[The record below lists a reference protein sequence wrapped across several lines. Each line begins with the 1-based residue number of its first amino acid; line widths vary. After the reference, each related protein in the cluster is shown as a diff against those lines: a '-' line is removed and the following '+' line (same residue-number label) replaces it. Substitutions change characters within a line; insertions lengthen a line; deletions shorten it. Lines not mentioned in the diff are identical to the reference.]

1 MKTKK
6 NFKLITPADK
16 TGLLFVLPFIIGF
29 IWFFALPLLDSLEYT
44 FNIVK
49 VADNESGLEMTFVG
63 LENYKKALQ
72 GDAAFLKG
80 LIAQCSSM
88 LVKVLVIMFMSMFC
102 AMLLNDKFPG
112 RLLFRTCLFLP
123 VIFSADIVMRFMS
136 QSGNTNKL
144 NTNDNAFVM
153 MSGNQMTGFVNE
165 IINSFGFLS
174 QYIKEFTKYAGS
186 FFTLVWSMGIQVIIF
201 IIGLKSIPAYLYEVA
216 DMEGATK
223 WETFWKITFPL
234 LTPSILLCFVYT
246 IVDHFNS
253 YNNPVIVMIRE
264 TLLDGGNFH
273 YSSTQSWFY
282 ALIVFAFVLV
292 AYGVLAKR
300 IVRLD

>member
-1 MKTKK
+1 MRKDKK
-6 NFKLITPADK
+6 LKLITPADK
-16 TGLLFVLPFIIGF
+16 TGWLFVLPFVIGF
-29 IWFFALPLLDSLEYT
+29 IWFFALPLIDSLRYT

-49 VADNESGLEMTFVG
+49 VGEGGLELTPVG
-63 LENYKKALQ
+63 WDNYKQALTE
-72 GDAAFLKG
+72 DAKFFKG
-80 LIAQCSSM
+80 LIEQCSSM
-88 LVKVLVIMFMSMFC
+88 IVKVLVVMFMSLFC
-102 AMLLNDKFPG
+102 ALLLNDKFPG

-123 VIFSADIVMRFMS
+123 VIFSADIVMQFMS

-144 NTNDNAFVM
+144 NTTDNAFVM
-153 MSGNQMTGFVNE
+153 LSGDQMTGFVKE
-165 IINSFGFLS
+165 IIESFGFLS
-174 QYIKEFTKYAGS
+174 KYIKEFTKYAGS

-246 IVDHFNS
+246 IIDHFNS
-253 YNNPVIVMIRE
+253 YNNAIIVMIRD
-264 TLLDGGNFH
+264 TLNGGNFH
-273 YSSTQSWFY
+273 YSSTQSWLY
-282 ALIVFAFVLV
+282 AIIVFAFAALS
-292 AYGVLAKR
+292 YGVLAKR

>member
-1 MKTKK
+1 MRIKK
-6 NFKLITPADK
+6 KFKLITPADK

-49 VADNESGLEMTFVG
+49 LGTNGLEMTPVG
-63 LENYKKALQ
+63 FENYQKALQ

-80 LIAQCSSM
+80 LIAQCSTM

-102 AMLLNDKFPG
+102 ALLLNDKFPG

-123 VIFSADIVMRFMS
+123 VIFSADIIMKFMGD
-136 QSGNTNKL
+136 SGNTNKL

-153 MSGNQMTGFVNE
+153 LSGNQMTGFVNE
-165 IINSFGFLS
+165 IIDSFGFLS
-174 QYIKEFTKYAGS
+174 PYIREFTKYAGS
-186 FFTLVWSMGIQVIIF
+186 FFTLVWGMGIQVIIF

-246 IVDHFNS
+246 IIDHFNS
-253 YNNPVIVMIRE
+253 YNNSIIVMIRE
-264 TLLDGGNFH
+264 NMQGTLH
-273 YSSTQSWFY
+273 YACTQSWFY
-282 ALIVFAFVLV
+282 SLVVFAFVLV
-292 AYGVLAKR
+292 AYAILAKR